1 MLSVRT
7 RTPLRLL
14 IAAMTVVA
22 ANGSMAEPATILDLD
37 QYKGKV
43 VVLDFWASWCVPCRR
58 SFPWLNAM
66 HAKYSGQGLV
76 IIGVNVDNDPAAAAA
91 FLEDYSADFHIY
103 YDTGAVV
110 ARQYDIQG
118 MPSTVVVGRDGEIEE
133 THIGFKV
140 KRQNEYEAVLVA
152 ALNEGTER

>member
-1 MLSVRT
+1 MNT
-7 RTPLRLL
+7 GTALRV
-14 IAAMTVVA
+14 IVTAVMVCASYGAVA
-22 ANGSMAEPATILDLD
+22 ESATQFEL
-37 QYKGKV
+37 QKYEGQV

-66 HAKYSGQGLV
+66 HAKYSSQGLV

-91 FLEDYSADFHIY
+91 FLKEYPADFQIH
-103 YDTGAVV
+103 YDTDAVL

-118 MPSTVVVGRDGEIEE
+118 MPSSVVIDRGGDIVE

-140 KRQNEYEAVLVA
+140 KRQDEYEAAVVA
-152 ALNEGTER
+152 ALNEGNE

>member
-1 MLSVRT
+1 MKRGT
-7 RTPLRLL
+7 TLRI
-14 IAAMTVVA
+14 IAAALMVCA
-22 ANGSMAEPATILDLD
+22 SCGAIAESATHFDL
-37 QYKGKV
+37 QKYENQV

-66 HAKYSGQGLV
+66 HAKYSSEGLV

-91 FLEDYSADFHIY
+91 FLKEYPADFQIH
-103 YDTGAVV
+103 YDPEAVL

-118 MPSTVVVGRDGEIEE
+118 MPSSVVIGKDGEIVE

-140 KRQNEYEAVLVA
+140 KRQNEYEAALVA
-152 ALNEGTER
+152 ALNEDDE

>member
-1 MLSVRT
+1 MKT
-7 RTPLRLL
+7 RTTLRV
-14 IAAMTVVA
+14 IVTAVMVCASYGTV
-22 ANGSMAEPATILDLD
+22 AESATQFEL
-37 QYKGKV
+37 QKYEGQV

-66 HAKYSGQGLV
+66 HDKYSSQGLV
-76 IIGVNVDNDPAAAAA
+76 VIGVNVDNDPAAATA
-91 FLEDYSADFHIY
+91 FLKEYPADFQIH
-103 YDTGAVV
+103 YDTDAVL

-118 MPSTVVVGRDGEIEE
+118 MPSSVVIGRDGEIVE

-152 ALNEGTER
+152 ALNEDDE

>member
-1 MLSVRT
+1 MLNMKT
-7 RTPLRLL
+7 MTTLRATITAFLVC
-14 IAAMTVVA
+14 ASYGAV
-22 ANGSMAEPATILDLD
+22 AEPATQFDLEKYEG
-37 QYKGKV
+37 QV

-76 IIGVNVDNDPAAAAA
+76 IIGVNVDNDPDDAAA
-91 FLEDYSADFHIY
+91 FLEDYPAEFQIH
-103 YDTGAVV
+103 YDVGAVL

-118 MPSTVVVGRDGEIEE
+118 MPSSVVIGRDGEIEE

-152 ALNEGTER
+152 SLKEGIE